1 MSNQESQSAT
11 SVSYSVPSGGKELGV
26 MGRHSKAE
34 GRRHLYRREEN
45 LTIPLWIS
53 LNVEVEVSSLSI
65 DTTGDRKDNLSRRAS
80 KIG

>member
-1 MSNQESQSAT
+1 
-11 SVSYSVPSGGKELGV
+11 

>member
-1 MSNQESQSAT
+1 
-11 SVSYSVPSGGKELGV
+11 

-45 LTIPLWIS
+45 FTIPLWIS

-65 DTTGDRKDNLSRRAS
+65 DTTGDRKDNLSRLAS